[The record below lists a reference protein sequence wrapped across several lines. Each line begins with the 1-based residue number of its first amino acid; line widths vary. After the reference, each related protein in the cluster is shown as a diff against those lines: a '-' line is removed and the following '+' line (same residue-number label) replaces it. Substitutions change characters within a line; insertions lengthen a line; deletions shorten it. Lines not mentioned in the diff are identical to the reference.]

1 MAKKARHNF
10 KKGKAYKP
18 AVKSHLIKAKKTG
31 PTPRQNLAV
40 SIARRN
46 KAEDERNDDDGS
58 NERRVSRQEKRQRVI
73 RMY

>member
-1 MAKKARHNF
+1 MAKKARKNF

-18 AVKSHLIKAKKTG
+18 KVKSKLIKAKYTG
-31 PTPRQNLAV
+31 PGPRQVTAAA
-40 SIARRN
+40 IARRN

-58 NERRVSRQEKRQRVI
+58 NERRVNRQEKRQRVI